1 MKFQHLVGAVV
12 LILVVIWATNRIPLL
27 TSIVK

>member
-1 MKFQHLVGAVV
+1 MKFHHLALAVV

-27 TSIVK
+27 GNLVK